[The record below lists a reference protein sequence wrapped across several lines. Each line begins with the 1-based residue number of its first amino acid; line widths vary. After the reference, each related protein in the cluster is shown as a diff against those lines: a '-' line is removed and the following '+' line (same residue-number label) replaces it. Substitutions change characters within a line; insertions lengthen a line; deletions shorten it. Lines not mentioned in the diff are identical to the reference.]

1 MPVTV
6 ERQAALVDVPQPIEV
21 FADALLLS
29 RATRYQRVLVG
40 ASQVRRE
47 LHQVAALGPNP
58 PYGKPRKIA
67 CSKMLVLQGSLA
79 SLFPYGKHLIYV

>member
-1 MPVTV
+1 MH
-6 ERQAALVDVPQPIEV
+6 
-21 FADALLLS
+21 LLLFE
-29 RATRYQRVLVG
+29 RDPVPAQVG
-40 ASQVRRE
+40 ASQDAPG

-79 SLFPYGKHLIYV
+79 SLLPYGKHLIYV